1 MHYFSFVFLCAH
13 FNLASATGWRCRLKW
28 AAKKSKLKLSS
39 SWIQSFSANPKD
51 YEYPSSGMIYGQ
63 SYLCLS
69 LTAKQIDVVG
79 KQLIYNEPQ
88 IYDFSLPSNLETI
101 YPNFEDLI
109 QEKNIKKGPFSSDVE
124 LTTIDGV
131 TFRSFAKSR
140 KFEKE
145 LYEDW
150 VNFLNQCKKEKSI
163 YIRYSLVRLHPHW
176 TQIFMLRHGAEAKIF
191 HQAAQ
196 KRPSKKNSFL
206 SVIAIYFNQ
215 KTVFLFIAFGMC
227 QKSNSIE
234 PFTSKALAIT
244 RNGLSAIRILSG
256 CAWVT

>member
-1 MHYFSFVFLCAH
+1 
-13 FNLASATGWRCRLKW
+13 
-28 AAKKSKLKLSS
+28 
-39 SWIQSFSANPKD
+39 
-51 YEYPSSGMIYGQ
+51 MIYGQ

-163 YIRYSLVRLHPHW
+163 YTFDILWLDCTHIEHKSL
-176 TQIFMLRHGAEAKIF
+176 
-191 HQAAQ
+191 
-196 KRPSKKNSFL
+196 
-206 SVIAIYFNQ
+206 
-215 KTVFLFIAFGMC
+215 C
-227 QKSNSIE
+227 
-234 PFTSKALAIT
+234 
-244 RNGLSAIRILSG
+244 
-256 CAWVT
+256 